1 MTISFNKKFV
11 VLVNT
16 QQSNLEET
24 YDVIKVFFEVTI
36 SFNKKFV
43 VLVNTWH
50 SNPKIWRR
58 LMTSSRYF
66 FEVTI
71 SFNKK
76 FVVLINTEQLNMTL
90 VNQGKL

>member
-1 MTISFNKKFV
+1 MLLNFSDRTRTGVFNMVWPLTKSNANIITRYFFKMTISFNKNFV

-43 VLVNTWH
+43 VLVNT
-50 SNPKIWRR
+50 
-58 LMTSSRYF
+58 
-66 FEVTI
+66 
-71 SFNKK
+71 
-76 FVVLINTEQLNMTL
+76 
-90 VNQGKL
+90 